1 MAHTKNRGPDFNNF
15 IQNEKI
21 TIGHDRLSILDLNER
36 SNQPF
41 CFKNLVLSF
50 NGEIYNYRKLRDE
63 LVKEGYVFKT
73 TSDTEVV
80 IYYFKYGLTHLK
92 NFPGYLLLL
101 FGTILMKPY
110 I

>member
-1 MAHTKNRGPDFNNF
+1 M
-15 IQNEKI
+15 
-21 TIGHDRLSILDLNER
+21 SILDLNER

-63 LVKEGYVFKT
+63 TSKEGYVFKT

-80 IYYFKYGLTHLK
+80 IYLFHKYGLESFLK